1 MTIEDQGLP
10 SRPFFSCTPQ
20 ELTIVDTM
28 DARSSLS
35 PGSIEPWMS
44 FKVGQGNII
53 DTAPRKVVSRQGH
66 ELTVECEGGSV
77 HIDFSLGR
85 ARKTTPQGEFVY
97 MGGLEERNDGRG
109 YIPMS

>member
-1 MTIEDQGLP
+1 MTIEDPGLP
-10 SRPFFSCTPQ
+10 SRAFFSCTPL
-20 ELTIVDTM
+20 ELTIVDTK
-28 DARSSLS
+28 DARGMLD

-44 FKVGQGNII
+44 FRVGEGNIL
-53 DTAPRKVVSRQGH
+53 DSAPRKVAGRQGD

-77 HIDFSLGR
+77 RIDFSQGR
-85 ARKTTPQGEFVY
+85 AWKTTPQGEFVY

>member
-10 SRPFFSCTPQ
+10 PRPFFSCTPQ
-20 ELTIVDTM
+20 ELTIVDTD
-28 DARSSLS
+28 DARNSLRQ
-35 PGSIEPWMS
+35 GSIELWMS

-53 DTAPRKVVSRQGH
+53 DTAPRKVVSHQGD
-66 ELTVECEGGSV
+66 ELTVECEDGSV
-77 HIDFSLGR
+77 HIDFSQGM
-85 ARKTTPQGEFVY
+85 ARKTTPRGEFVY

>member
-1 MTIEDQGLP
+1 MTNKDQGLP

-20 ELTIVDTM
+20 ELTIVDTD
-28 DARSSLS
+28 DARSSLGQ
-35 PGSIEPWMS
+35 GSIEPWMS

-53 DTAPRKVVSRQGH
+53 DTIPRRVESRRGD
-66 ELTVECEGGSV
+66 ELTVECEDGLV
-77 HIDFSLGR
+77 HIDFSQGR